1 MGEELSVVRVWRR
14 ASAAT
19 VGGVSKRFVGPHLI
33 TVPKGVVPSTVPT
46 YMPTPSEALG
56 ANGLVDMLRMLL
68 PTKACWIFGV
78 GKPIPIQY

>member
-33 TVPKGVVPSTVPT
+33 TVPKGVVPSTVPA
-46 YMPTPSEALG
+46 YMPTPSEAPG
-56 ANGLVDMLRMLL
+56 ANGLPADMLRTLA
-68 PTKACWIFGV
+68 PTKTCWIFGV
-78 GKPIPIQY
+78 G